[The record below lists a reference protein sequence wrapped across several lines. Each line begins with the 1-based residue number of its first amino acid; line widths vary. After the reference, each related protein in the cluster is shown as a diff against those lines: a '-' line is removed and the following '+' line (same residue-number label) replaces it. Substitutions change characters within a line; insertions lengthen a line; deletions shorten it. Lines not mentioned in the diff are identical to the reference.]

1 MRHSTAAGMLLAFVL
16 VFALVLVLVFVL
28 VFASVFVLVFVL
40 VPSVCSNGRYDFLE
54 TASFSRPFQFR
65 VGGTNWGVTT

>member
-16 VFALVLVLVFVL
+16 VFASVFVLVLVFALVLAFVL
-28 VFASVFVLVFVL
+28 VFAL